1 MSAADTLKQH
11 IRKRSC
17 IKGKMTIFSNY
28 LDDFGTITK
37 PTTVQLLD
45 LESRFNKFD
54 ALYAAFD
61 ALQDEIEML
70 SESSDSEREDFE
82 TKYHELVAGARNLLG
97 ARPLTAATLGVAREG
112 SVASFEDCQA
122 GGHKSNCVRLP
133 KIDLPTFQGHYQH
146 WLEFRDTFVSLIHS
160 RDDMDNINKLHYLR
174 ASLKGS
180 ALLVIDNLDF
190 KSENYTSAWKLL
202 CSRYDNKRLLV
213 NNHVKEL
220 FSVEQIHSESC
231 ASIRRLIDVT
241 NKNLRALSTLDEPTE
256 HWDTLIIHMMSEKLD
271 SVTHRAWE
279 EHRNTLSHPPSLEV
293 FITFLSNRADLLETL
308 QESKGKNHKFENKN
322 STNVCIVTTNNSSS
336 SNKKTPNKTFNK
348 QNKKIFTC
356 TVCNQTHFLFNCET
370 FRALPIE
377 SRIQKAKESNV
388 CLNCLRPGHL
398 EKSCNLVSCKY
409 CKQRHN
415 TLLHLHE
422 SVAHSEPTTSAIC
435 NFAASGHDVPQIPQ
449 CTTAPHAFLSTA
461 IVKVRD
467 NAGNVHTA
475 RLLLDNGSFCHFVTE
490 SLCDS

>member
-1 MSAADTLKQH
+1 
-11 IRKRSC
+11 
-17 IKGKMTIFSNY
+17 
-28 LDDFGTITK
+28 
-37 PTTVQLLD
+37 
-45 LESRFNKFD
+45 
-54 ALYAAFD
+54 
-61 ALQDEIEML
+61 
-70 SESSDSEREDFE
+70 
-82 TKYHELVAGARNLLG
+82 
-97 ARPLTAATLGVAREG
+97 
-112 SVASFEDCQA
+112 
-122 GGHKSNCVRLP
+122 
-133 KIDLPTFQGHYQH
+133 
-146 WLEFRDTFVSLIHS
+146 
-160 RDDMDNINKLHYLR
+160 MDNINKLHYLR

-308 QESKGKNHKFENKN
+308 QESK
-322 STNVCIVTTNNSSS
+322 
-336 SNKKTPNKTFNK
+336 
-348 QNKKIFTC
+348 
-356 TVCNQTHFLFNCET
+356 
-370 FRALPIE
+370 
-377 SRIQKAKESNV
+377 
-388 CLNCLRPGHL
+388 
-398 EKSCNLVSCKY
+398 
-409 CKQRHN
+409 
-415 TLLHLHE
+415 
-422 SVAHSEPTTSAIC
+422 
-435 NFAASGHDVPQIPQ
+435 
-449 CTTAPHAFLSTA
+449 A